1 MNTNEL
7 TALINQ
13 TTDSILDEWAAE
25 AAQVGVNADDYIGD
39 KLDEMNLDETN
50 DEASI
55 AIGKRFVQR
64 LMGVAA

>member
-13 TTDSILDEWAAE
+13 TTDTILDEWTAE
-25 AAQVGVNADDYIGD
+25 AAQAGISSDDYIGD
-39 KLDEMNLDETN
+39 KLDEMD

-55 AIGKRFVQR
+55 AIGKRWVQR